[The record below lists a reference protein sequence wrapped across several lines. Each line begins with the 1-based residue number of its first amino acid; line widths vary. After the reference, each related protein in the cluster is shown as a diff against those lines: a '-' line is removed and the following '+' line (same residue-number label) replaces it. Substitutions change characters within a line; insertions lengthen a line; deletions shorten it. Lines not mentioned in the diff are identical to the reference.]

1 MSPLA
6 KARNSGAQVFVAKA
20 VELQPA
26 EETPKRYGGHAS
38 GCHAAGP
45 AILGKERMYVSGAD
59 TRPVNRLGAEH
70 GADEVA
76 SVSATVEPSCR
87 RQTSDVSEV
96 CIKRCDDSFDV
107 GRERRLFGWNEPP
120 FAEMANQMPQGRA
133 AVGAW
138 VLPTSSTA
146 REPTHVNFRE
156 GPDGAVL
163 SPERTEEHLCFTDVP
178 LDGGSTVTAEM
189 KVREKRFEH
198 PELGTGAKPND
209 DAWTEIR
216 FDHWWLS

>member
-1 MSPLA
+1 
-6 KARNSGAQVFVAKA
+6 
-20 VELQPA
+20 
-26 EETPKRYGGHAS
+26 
-38 GCHAAGP
+38 
-45 AILGKERMYVSGAD
+45 
-59 TRPVNRLGAEH
+59 
-70 GADEVA
+70 
-76 SVSATVEPSCR
+76 
-87 RQTSDVSEV
+87 
-96 CIKRCDDSFDV
+96 
-107 GRERRLFGWNEPP
+107 
-120 FAEMANQMPQGRA
+120 MPQGRA

-156 GPDGAVL
+156 GPDGAAL
-163 SPERTEEHLCFTDVP
+163 SPERTEQHLCFTDVP

-209 DAWTEIR
+209 DARTEIP